1 MAAVLEP
8 TLKPRRRIVIIDD
21 DPAFIEILNAMVL
34 SLGYEVTI
42 SPDARSS
49 DTFELTDDDIVFLDI
64 LMPNSSGLPVLD
76 QLAQQKATCPIVL
89 MSGNWEK
96 LDGAEKYAESLDLNL
111 IGALEKP
118 FRLDDIKDVL
128 SEA

>member
-1 MAAVLEP
+1 MKNNKTALRP
-8 TLKPRRRIVIIDD
+8 MRRIVIVDD
-21 DPAFIEILNAMVL
+21 DPAFVETLSAMVL
-34 SLGYEVTI
+34 SLGYDVTI
-42 SPDARSS
+42 STDARSS
-49 DTFELTDDDIVFLDI
+49 YTLDLTDDDIVFLDV
-64 LMPNSSGLPVLD
+64 LMPNLSGLQVLE
-76 QLAQQKATCPIVL
+76 QLAQQQATCAIVL
-89 MSGNWEK
+89 MSGHLER

>member
-1 MAAVLEP
+1 M
-8 TLKPRRRIVIIDD
+8 RRIVIIDD
-21 DPAFIEILNAMVL
+21 DSAFVETLSAMVL

-42 SPDARSS
+42 SPDARSN
-49 DTFELTDDDIVFLDI
+49 DTFELTDDDIVFLDV
-64 LMPNSSGLPVLD
+64 LMPNFSGLKVLN
-76 QLAQQKATCPIVL
+76 QLAQQKATCAIIL
-89 MSGNWEK
+89 MSGRLER
-96 LDGAEKYAESLDLNL
+96 LEGAEKYAESLDLNL

>member
-1 MAAVLEP
+1 M
-8 TLKPRRRIVIIDD
+8 RRIIIIDD
-21 DPAFIEILNAMVL
+21 DPAFAGTLSSMVL

-42 SPDARSS
+42 STDARSNY
-49 DTFELTDDDIVFLDI
+49 TFDLTDDDIIFLDVI
-64 LMPNSSGLPVLD
+64 MPNSSGLQVLE
-76 QLAQQKATCPIVL
+76 QLAKQKATCAIIL
-89 MSGNWEK
+89 MSGHLERLN
-96 LDGAEKYAESLDLNL
+96 GAEKYAEDLDLNL